1 MEPVFRLKVGVLA
14 TEVETSKYLVAI
26 GEIGE
31 DLHGEVGDQMELVFK
46 ARIGAL
52 VTEVETSKYLV
63 DGEVG
68 EDLLPDLH
76 GEVGD
81 PTELVFRA
89 RIGVLDTEVDGML
102 KDLLLGLIGKLSV

>member
-1 MEPVFRLKVGVLA
+1 MEPVFRLKAGVLA
-14 TEVETSKYLVAI
+14 TEVETSNKYLV
-26 GEIGE
+26 
-31 DLHGEVGDQMELVFK
+31 DGEVGDQMEPVSK
-46 ARIGAL
+46 ARTGAL

-63 DGEVG
+63 D
-68 EDLLPDLH
+68 

>member
-68 EDLLPDLH
+68 
-76 GEVGD
+76 D

>member
-1 MEPVFRLKVGVLA
+1 MKPVFRLKAGV
-14 TEVETSKYLVAI
+14 
-26 GEIGE
+26 
-31 DLHGEVGDQMELVFK
+31 
-46 ARIGAL
+46 L
-52 VTEVETSKYLV
+52 VTEVETNSKYLV

-81 PTELVFRA
+81 PTELVSKARTGALVTEVETNKYMVAGEVGDPTELVFKA